1 MACEECSFARTS
13 YSIRKRG
20 SLTEFF
26 RVHLFLTLDRTSA
39 SSLDLAALQSAELAS
54 LTSVVG
60 LRMQ

>member
-13 YSIRKRG
+13 YSIRKWG

-26 RVHLFLTLDRTSA
+26 RVHLLTLDRTSA
-39 SSLDLAALQSAELAS
+39 SSLDLAVLQSAELAS